1 MSAAGP
7 IQIRSPASLYNLCT
21 TEFGVCKPPTCRLV
35 SRRFRVTSRYD
46 LPVTDDPRSHA
57 GSAPRTDPAPAS
69 ERGSLLPVI
78 AVVAM
83 TAIWGSTF
91 VIIKDAVVDLPIGS
105 FLAVRFTIAAAVLL
119 ALRPRMLARLS
130 RADLRV
136 GIALGVLYGVGQVLQ
151 TWGLS
156 FTSPSVSGFVT
167 ALYVVFTPLILAV
180 LLRQRV
186 GRTAWLAVAIATIG
200 VGVLSLDGFALGR
213 GEWLTMLAAFIYAAH
228 IVALGAW
235 SSGRD
240 ALGLS
245 FVQLVVI
252 ALVAIA
258 SMLFDGRAE
267 LPNTSDEW
275 FAVLYTAVF
284 AGSLVLLL
292 QTWAQAR
299 IAPTR
304 AAVAMML
311 EPVFAAGIAVAVGVD
326 DLTVRMVVGGAL
338 VLAAMYVVELGPRRG
353 ADAEVVHPGPL

>member
-1 MSAAGP
+1 M
-7 IQIRSPASLYNLCT
+7 L
-21 TEFGVCKPPTCRLV
+21 
-35 SRRFRVTSRYD
+35 
-46 LPVTDDPRSHA
+46 
-57 GSAPRTDPAPAS
+57 
-69 ERGSLLPVI
+69 

-91 VIIKDAVVDLPIGS
+91 VIIKDAVAELAIGS
-105 FLAVRFTIAAAVLL
+105 FLAIRFAIAAAVLL
-119 ALRPRMLARLS
+119 AIRPRMLTRLT
-130 RADLRV
+130 RADVRV
-136 GIALGVLYGVGQVLQ
+136 GIALGLLYGVGQVLQ

-180 LLRQRV
+180 VLRQRV
-186 GRTAWLAVAIATIG
+186 GALAWVAVVIATIG
-200 VGVLSLDGFALGR
+200 VGVLSLQGFALGR
-213 GEWLTMLAAFIYAAH
+213 GEWLTMLAAFVYGAH

-235 SSGRD
+235 SRGRD

-252 ALVAIA
+252 ALVAVA
-258 SMLFDGRAE
+258 SMPIDGHVE
-267 LPNTSDEW
+267 LPSGRDEW

-338 VLAAMYVVELGPRRG
+338 VLVAMYVVELGPRRG
-353 ADAEVVHPGPL
+353 AEAEVVHPGPV

>member
-1 MSAAGP
+1 MAP
-7 IQIRSPASLYNLCT
+7 
-21 TEFGVCKPPTCRLV
+21 
-35 SRRFRVTSRYD
+35 
-46 LPVTDDPRSHA
+46 DPRSHA
-57 GSAPRTDPAPAS
+57 ESGPDPATG
-69 ERGSLLPVI
+69 RGSLLPVL

-91 VIIKDAVVDLPIGS
+91 VIIKDAVEDLAIGS
-105 FLAVRFTIAAAVLL
+105 FLAIRFAIAAAVLL
-119 ALRPRMLARLS
+119 AIRPGILRRL
-130 RADLRV
+130 RRDDLRV
-136 GIALGVLYGVGQVLQ
+136 GLALGLLYGVAQVLQ

-180 LLRQRV
+180 ILRRRV
-186 GRTAWLAVAIATIG
+186 GGVAWLAVGIATVG
-200 VGVLSLDGFALGR
+200 VGILSLRGFALGS
-213 GEWLTMLAAFIYAAH
+213 GEWLTMLAAFVYAAH

-235 SSGRD
+235 SRGRD

-252 ALVAIA
+252 ALVAVA
-258 SMLFDGRAE
+258 SMPIDGHAE
-267 LPNTSDEW
+267 LPSGRAEW

-326 DLTVRMVVGGAL
+326 DLTARMVIGGAL
-338 VLAAMYVVELGPRRG
+338 VLVAMYVVELGPRHG
-353 ADAEVVHPGPL
+353 ADAEVVHPGPV